1 MSWQLASLL
10 VLALALGGG
19 FAWYERSRPPA
30 EMLAVVATLA
40 GLAAV
45 GRIAFAPVPSIKPT
59 TDIVLLSGFALGG
72 APGFAVGAVGALT
85 SNMFFGQGPWTP
97 WQMLGWGLVGL
108 GGAALGRVTRRRA
121 PRWALA
127 IACGF
132 AGFAFLTFIDASTWI
147 MYSGAERSWAQF
159 VALKTTA
166 APFDVAQVVGNVV
179 FALAFGPG
187 FVRALLRFRTRLEVR
202 WSEPPPAPV
211 VVAPVPSVTR

>member
-1 MSWQLASLL
+1 MSWQLSSLV

-30 EMLAVVATLA
+30 EVLAVVATLA

-45 GRIAFAPVPSIKPT
+45 GRIAFAPIPSVKPT

-72 APGFAVGAVGALT
+72 APGFTVGAVGALT

-108 GGAALGRVTRRRA
+108 SGAVLGRLSRRRA
-121 PRWALA
+121 GRWTLAGACALA
-127 IACGF
+127 GL
-132 AGFAFLTFIDASTWI
+132 GFLTFVDAGTWI
-147 MYSGAERSWAQF
+147 MYSGAEHTWAQF
-159 VALKTTA
+159 VALKSTA
-166 APFDVAQVVGNVV
+166 LPFDIAHAAGNVA

-202 WSEPPPAPV
+202 WRDAPPAAV
-211 VVAPVPSVTR
+211 GSAAGVPAR